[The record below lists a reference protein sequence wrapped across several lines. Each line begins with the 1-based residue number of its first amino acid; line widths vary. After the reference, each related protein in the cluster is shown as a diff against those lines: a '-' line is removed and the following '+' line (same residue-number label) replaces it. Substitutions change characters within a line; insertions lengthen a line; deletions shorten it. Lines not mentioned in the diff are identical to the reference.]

1 MSAVGAHRMW
11 IARYYQCH
19 GPNTCL
25 TPNGFC
31 SLGFALPG
39 VIAANLVFPKRKVMA
54 IGGDAGFM
62 MNVQNMETARRLNS
76 DITVMVW
83 EDNACG
89 LIARKQENEFGRHT
103 DLAFGN
109 PDWMQLAQAFGWH
122 RHPVAVGAHAVRES
136 VRYNSIRAQRAL
148 LQ

>member
-1 MSAVGAHRMW
+1 
-11 IARYYQCH
+11 
-19 GPNTCL
+19 
-25 TPNGFC
+25 
-31 SLGFALPG
+31 
-39 VIAANLVFPKRKVMA
+39 MA

-109 PDWMQLAQAFGWH
+109 PDWMQLAHTYGWH

>member
-1 MSAVGAHRMW
+1 LSAVGAHRMW
-11 IARYYQCH
+11 IARYYRCH

-25 TPNGFC
+25 IPNGFC

-76 DITVMVW
+76 DITVMV
-83 EDNACG
+83 
-89 LIARKQENEFGRHT
+89 
-103 DLAFGN
+103 
-109 PDWMQLAQAFGWH
+109 
-122 RHPVAVGAHAVRES
+122 
-136 VRYNSIRAQRAL
+136 
-148 LQ
+148 